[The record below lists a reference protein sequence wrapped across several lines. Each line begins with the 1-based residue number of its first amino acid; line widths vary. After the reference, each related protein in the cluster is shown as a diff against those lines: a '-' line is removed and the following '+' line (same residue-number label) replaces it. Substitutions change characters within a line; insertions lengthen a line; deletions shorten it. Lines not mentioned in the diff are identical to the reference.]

1 MEDKYV
7 NVDVKQK
14 KKKKTLPHHS
24 FNLEHVSSGC
34 LPSWQLKLSNLH
46 ANLADQIV
54 ELFLFSVIVYYIR
67 S

>member
-14 KKKKTLPHHS
+14 KKKKDSSSSL
-24 FNLEHVSSGC
+24 FQLEHVSSGC
-34 LPSWQLKLSNLH
+34 LLSWQLKLSNLH